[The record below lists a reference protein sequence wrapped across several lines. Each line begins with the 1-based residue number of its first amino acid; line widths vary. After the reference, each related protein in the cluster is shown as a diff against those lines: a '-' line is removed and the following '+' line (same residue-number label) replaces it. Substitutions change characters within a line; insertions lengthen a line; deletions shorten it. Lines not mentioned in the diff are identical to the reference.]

1 MTATLI
7 KTVQARI
14 EGIYG
19 IAVGEAAQDY
29 LITRDEL
36 TALLPAQQRTV
47 VPKEL
52 FLVNPKPA
60 DDTLEIALFFDP
72 VLIENLRTNDPLEK
86 LDAANISDFCTL
98 VEGVSHFVYYLH
110 KASLEHEITELEL
123 ELQAEIDKFVLLSF
137 SIESTN
143 PERHRILELLFED
156 YCLHKNLK
164 PEQEERY
171 RTATKLASK
180 YCYGLLKDFKQ
191 TGPEE
196 VLQEVRSF
204 YPLRQEQKIQYIMA

>member
-1 MTATLI
+1 MTESLI
-7 KTVQARI
+7 QTVQTRI

-19 IAVGEAAQDY
+19 IAVGESAQDY
-29 LITRDEL
+29 LISRDEL
-36 TALLPAQQRTV
+36 AALLPTQQRTV

-72 VLIENLRTNDPLEK
+72 ELTQNLVTNDPLHK
-86 LDAANISDFCTL
+86 LDAVNISDFCTL

-137 SIESTN
+137 SIEAPSS
-143 PERHRILELLFED
+143 ERHRILELLFED

-171 RTATKLASK
+171 RTATKLARK
-180 YCYGLLKDFKQ
+180 YCHGLLKDLQQ

-196 VLQEVRSF
+196 VLQEIRTF